1 MPNGER
7 CSLLFTSR
15 IECVTDVIRGL
26 FMIPAPFTTDGKY
39 TADLKKS
46 KDDFSRWTEKV
57 PSTFSWR
64 DFLVVFFFWFTTF
77 ITFLIAC
84 RFSTRHTPVC
94 KSKIIIIII
103 AAGRRIVTKIGAVFC
118 AVIEGRYK
126 MYFQYICSD
135 RSALNSS
142 MIRVFKT
149 KYDL

>member
-1 MPNGER
+1 MIFPGEQR
-7 CSLLFTSR
+7 KSRQLLVGGIF
-15 IECVTDVIRGL
+15 C
-26 FMIPAPFTTDGKY
+26 M
-39 TADLKKS
+39 
-46 KDDFSRWTEKV
+46 
-57 PSTFSWR
+57 
-64 DFLVVFFFWFTTF
+64 VFFFWFTAFT
-77 ITFLIAC
+77 TFLIAC